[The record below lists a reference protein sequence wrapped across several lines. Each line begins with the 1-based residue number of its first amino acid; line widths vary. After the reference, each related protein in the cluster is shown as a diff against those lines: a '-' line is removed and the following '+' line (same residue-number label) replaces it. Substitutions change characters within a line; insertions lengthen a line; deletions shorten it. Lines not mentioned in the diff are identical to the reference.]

1 MKNVSVTMGL
11 AALLLAGAIQARDI
25 TIKWLVS
32 GDHLTYY
39 YLPKVASD
47 TLQNVAVIAEAHTG
61 LADLEDELGSFQPL
75 TKAQVSWTGSN
86 YLYGPSQQIG
96 HAPTIALAYDSVD
109 NYDDAI
115 EVHQGG
121 QADEGSLWFQLGSNA
136 SPFYSAINW
145 GDATQLAPGPS
156 ICGPIPL
163 GCHHYKF
170 DSGYN
175 ATVAADND
183 LGAAGSGDHTT
194 ATIVE
199 VHQLESGASAL
210 YYHVGVLTLG
220 PKPSIKWG
228 PSLPFD
234 SSGKTQGSVPTVS
247 IANNVAVLVSQGSG
261 GTLWYAIGAVDT
273 ATSTI
278 AWTAPISYASG
289 YNPTVSVYGDGTDLW
304 IKGRVLVEAHQ
315 VDDTTGSLV
324 YSAGV
329 LKGSSP
335 TSIVWSVTTSGS
347 PNTNIPYA
355 MGCYP
360 SVALAFDGHTAPS
373 PSEVS
378 VTETHETECGNAYM
392 TEYWFGY
399 LIGK

>member
-1 MKNVSVTMGL
+1 MKKVSVTVGL
-11 AALLLAGAIQARDI
+11 AALLLAGAIQAQDI
-25 TIKWLVS
+25 TIKWLVN

-47 TLQNVAVIAEAHTG
+47 AFQNVAVIAEAGTG
-61 LADLEDELGSFQPL
+61 LSALQDEFGFFQPL
-75 TKAQVSWTGSN
+75 TKAQVSWTGTN
-86 YLYGPSQQIG
+86 YLYGPSKQIG
-96 HAPTIALAYDSVD
+96 HAPSIALAYGST
-109 NYDDAI
+109 NSYDVGI

-121 QADEGSLWFQLGSNA
+121 QDDESSLWFQLGSIA
-136 SPFYSAINW
+136 LPSFSPISF
-145 GDATQLAPGPS
+145 GTATQLGPGPWT
-156 ICGPIPL
+156 CGPYPR
-163 GCHHYKF
+163 GCGAPKF
-170 DSGYN
+170 DYGYN

-183 LGAAGSGDHTT
+183 LRPAGSGDHTT

-199 VHQLESGASAL
+199 VHQTASSESAL

-273 ATSTI
+273 ATSIIT
-278 AWTAPISYASG
+278 WTAPISYGSG

-335 TSIVWSVTTSGS
+335 TSIAWSVTTSGS
-347 PNTNIPYA
+347 PKTNIPYA
-355 MGCYP
+355 TGCYP
-360 SVALAFDGHTAPS
+360 SVALAFDGYTAPS

-392 TEYWFGY
+392 TEFSFGY